1 LVLPFRRRWPRKF
14 CKCFV
19 GTRSLQRLSI
29 HAKIE
34 MMPKFVSVSSTPTT
48 ITTTTTTTTTI
59 TTTTTTT
66 TTKTPSPSPSPTP
79 EASGTRGQCYKTFYG
94 RNLRLFIIS

>member
-1 LVLPFRRRWPRKF
+1 MVLPFRRRWPRKF